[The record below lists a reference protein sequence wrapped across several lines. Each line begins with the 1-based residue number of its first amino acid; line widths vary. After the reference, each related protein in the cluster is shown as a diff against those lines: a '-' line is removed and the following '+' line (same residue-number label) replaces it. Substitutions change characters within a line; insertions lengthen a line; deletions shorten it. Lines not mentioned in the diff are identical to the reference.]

1 MYGILGAAVV
11 LTVIV
16 FAGLRTRLS
25 PWLIAK
31 IDGNS
36 MYPALCHGER
46 ILVRRRDASS
56 LRTGQIVLVSQPT
69 LTEAG
74 DWTWPPADSPVKQ
87 RKLMVKRIAM
97 MRGQSVELLGDN
109 VNASTDSREFG
120 LVDVEQIV
128 GVYVRRLLLWRKT
141 NPRTPAVPAIPEAK
155 YLSQRPFTLRT
166 GSEEA

>member
-11 LTVIV
+11 LTAIV
-16 FAGLRTRLS
+16 FAGLRTRWS

-36 MYPALCHGER
+36 MHPALRHGER

-56 LRTGQIVLVSQPT
+56 LRAGQIVLVSQPT

-87 RKLMVKRIAM
+87 RKLMVKRIAK
-97 MRGQSVELLGDN
+97 MRGQLVELLGDN
-109 VNASTDSREFG
+109 VSASTDSREFG
-120 LVDVEQIV
+120 LADAEQIV
-128 GVYVRRLLLWRKT
+128 GVYVRRLRLWRT
-141 NPRTPAVPAIPEAK
+141 ASPEIPAAPTEPEAK
-155 YLSQRPFTLRT
+155 YMSQRPFSLRT